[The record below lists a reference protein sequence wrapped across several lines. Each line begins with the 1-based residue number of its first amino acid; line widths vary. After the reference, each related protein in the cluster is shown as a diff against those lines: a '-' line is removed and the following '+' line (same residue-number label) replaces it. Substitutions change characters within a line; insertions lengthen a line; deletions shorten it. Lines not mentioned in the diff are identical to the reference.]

1 MGDLPPLCYEENGN
15 VTCKVCRDV
24 KKMKKNPKTTSG
36 KRMMEPLLCPGT
48 LEVNMDWDRKAR
60 RGAAVA
66 DKLNYTVMLLTCPV
80 QFIIADELPFSFDE
94 SSNYEY
100 FVRVALQPQYRKV
113 ARNTLKRRTRQSY
126 YAYRGYLME
135 MFRTY
140 DGRVSLTSD
149 TWTLT
154 YGEPFVCVTAH
165 WIDDDWVLQKRIVCF
180 EAMEEAHNGFNIKSR
195 LVSCC
200 KIFHLIDKLF
210 SISLDNAT
218 ANTSAMQFLKKD
230 PSIKL
235 VLNGSLMH
243 VRCCAHMLNLC
254 VQDGLYE
261 LRTLAA
267 RSAKRIFKQ
276 KCEEYGLRKKVIA
289 LDTPTRWNSTYK
301 LLHDAI
307 AYRDV
312 LTDIYNESRA
322 TDGQFI
328 TNDHWSLAK
337 IVHDKT
343 SLANPGAAVK
353 RLLDNMKVK
362 WCAYFTEFP
371 PIYAIATI
379 LDPGVKLEGLTNL
392 LTFYYQQL
400 DVQFDVPYYVNNC
413 KHILER
419 LCEDYGAVIQPQ
431 LIGSSMDGPGSSS
444 SSSSNIVLARIAKDI
459 LAILASIIASESAF
473 SAGRRV
479 LDEKRSRLSS
489 ESIDMCVVAC
499 IIEKFRVVPITEQGF
514 EPVYVPS
521 LTAKMQGD
529 FLVRIDQR
537 VGQIR

>member
-1 MGDLPPLCYEENGN
+1 
-15 VTCKVCRDV
+15 
-24 KKMKKNPKTTSG
+24 
-36 KRMMEPLLCPGT
+36 MMEPVLCPGT

-66 DKLNYTVMLLTCPV
+66 DKLNYTGR
-80 QFIIADELPFSFDE
+80 FIIADELPYSFGE
-94 SSNYEY
+94 SVNYEY
-100 FVRVALQPQYRKV
+100 FNRVALQPQYRKV
-113 ARNTLKRRTRQSY
+113 PRNTLKRRTQQSY

-149 TWTLT
+149 TWTST

-165 WIDDDWVLQKRIVCF
+165 WIDNDWLLQKRIICF

-195 LVSCC
+195 IVSCC
-200 KIFHLIDKLF
+200 KNFHLVDKIF

-218 ANTSAMQFLKKD
+218 ANTSAMQFLKED

-235 VLNGSLMH
+235 VLDGSLMH
-243 VRCCAHMLNLC
+243 VRCCAHILNLC
-254 VQDGLYE
+254 VQDGLDE
-261 LRTLAA
+261 LRTLLEPIRNVIRWIRAA
-267 RSAKRIFKQ
+267 RSAKRIYKQ

-312 LTDIYNESRA
+312 LTDMYNESRA

-337 IVHDKT
+337 IVHDVLETFDNATHIFSYVYEPNIHTVILECIKIICTIKQT
-343 SLANPGAAVK
+343 SLANPGVAVK

-371 PIYAIATI
+371 PIYAIAAI
-379 LDPGVKLEGLTNL
+379 LDPGVKLE
-392 LTFYYQQL
+392 
-400 DVQFDVPYYVNNC
+400 
-413 KHILER
+413 
-419 LCEDYGAVIQPQ
+419 AVIQPQ
-431 LIGSSMDGPGSSS
+431 PVGSSMGASRFGILGPVLKKSRPDGLDSSIPLDKLMYDVDLS
-444 SSSSNIVLARIAKDI
+444 DEYLSDPDYETEFDESVEGDDANVFGEDDGLADYEVDDVNFEFQGVNDDNADI
-459 LAILASIIASESAF
+459 GQLWEVE
-473 SAGRRV
+473 V
-479 LDEKRSRLSS
+479 LDGFDTSDDRLRVAR
-489 ESIDMCVVAC
+489 DRVKGYNCGVVN
-499 IIEKFRVVPITEQGF
+499 
-514 EPVYVPS
+514 
-521 LTAKMQGD
+521 
-529 FLVRIDQR
+529 
-537 VGQIR
+537 